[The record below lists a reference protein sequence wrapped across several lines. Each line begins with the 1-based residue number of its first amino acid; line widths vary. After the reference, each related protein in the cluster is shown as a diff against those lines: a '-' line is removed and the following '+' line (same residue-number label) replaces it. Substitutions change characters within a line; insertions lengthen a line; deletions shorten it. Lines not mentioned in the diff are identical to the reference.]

1 MYIANGMGV
10 NELTSCSHCIDYP
23 DEDTVYLA
31 EERRRA
37 EPTSFELRCNLSR
50 RAPCNSGIGQRVS
63 RTHFT
68 QSMGSTLEES
78 DMQRKEWD
86 RFYEL
91 TSFE

>member
-10 NELTSCSHCIDYP
+10 NELTSI
-23 DEDTVYLA
+23 
-31 EERRRA
+31 
-37 EPTSFELRCNLSR
+37 FELCYNLSR
-50 RAPCNSGIGQRVS
+50 RAAYNFGIGQRVS